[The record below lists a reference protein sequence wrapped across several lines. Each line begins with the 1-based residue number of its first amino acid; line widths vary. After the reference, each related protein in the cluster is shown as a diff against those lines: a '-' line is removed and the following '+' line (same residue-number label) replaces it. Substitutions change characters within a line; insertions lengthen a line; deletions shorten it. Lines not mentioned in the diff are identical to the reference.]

1 MKYIVME
8 CHEAYAILMDEES
21 RFFHAANL
29 HYSVGQTVTS
39 PLLMQRSTEEN
50 AENAKQTAP
59 RIRRIVMR
67 VSAAAACLLLTA
79 GAGYFH
85 YIKNYRTESVIILNS
100 DASIQMYLNQ
110 EGKVVRLKS
119 ENDAGTALLESY
131 DGRHKN
137 KVTVA
142 HELLALQKANGSISD
157 GDTVD
162 VYISAQDSDAYDTF
176 KSELED
182 DISKLKLHANVQDLT
197 AHPGVTAVTETVAA
211 TEPEAKPAAPVKP
224 EKPEKPEKPAKPGAE
239 PGLNQPAPPQEHKK
253 PDGQEKPA
261 AVQPPEHAEPPAPPA
276 EPPVPPEHGSHSEPK
291 ADQGNQEGK
300 TDAGTK
306 PDKADPE
313 PVKPEKPG
321 LHVQPDV
328 PGPKENHEQ
337 DNHERQENAHPDAEN
352 NGLPENTENRN
363 KQPKKLVPPHL
374 QAHPEAPETP
384 EAPHPLPKPERI

>member
-29 HYSVGQTVTS
+29 HYSVGQTVTA

-79 GAGYFH
+79 GAGYYH

-100 DASIQMYLNQ
+100 DANIQMYLNQ

-131 DGRHKN
+131 DGRRKN
-137 KVTVA
+137 KVAVT
-142 HELLALQKANGSISD
+142 HELLALQKANGSIND

-162 VYISAQDSDAYDTF
+162 VYISAQDSDVYDTF

-182 DISKLKLHANVQDLT
+182 DISKLKLHANVQDLS
-197 AHPGVTAVTETVAA
+197 AHPEVTAVTEPAAA
-211 TEPEAKPAAPVKP
+211 TEPEVPVKP
-224 EKPEKPEKPAKPGAE
+224 AKSEKPVKPGTE
-239 PGLNQPAPPQEHKK
+239 PGLNPPAPPQEHKK

-261 AVQPPEHAEPPAPPA
+261 AAQPPEPAEPPVQPA
-276 EPPVPPEHGSHSEPK
+276 EPPVPPEHGIHSEPK
-291 ADQGNQEGK
+291 ADQGNQQGK
-300 TDAGTK
+300 ADAAAK

-313 PVKPEKPG
+313 PVKPKKPG
-321 LHVQPDV
+321 LHVQPD
-328 PGPKENHEQ
+328 NNEQ
-337 DNHERQENAHPDAEN
+337 EIRERQENVHPDAA
-352 NGLPENTENRN
+352 NGLPEDEENPQ
-363 KQPKKLVPPHL
+363 KQSEKLTPPHL
-374 QAHPEAPETP
+374 QEHPEAPA
-384 EAPHPLPKPERI
+384 APHPLPKPELNP

>member
-29 HYSVGQTVTS
+29 HYSVGQTVTA

-79 GAGYFH
+79 GAGYYH
-85 YIKNYRTESVIILNS
+85 YVKNYRTESVIVLNS
-100 DASIQMYLNQ
+100 DANIQMYLNQ
-110 EGKVVRLKS
+110 EGQVVRLKS

-131 DGRHKN
+131 DGRRKN
-137 KVTVA
+137 KVTVT
-142 HELLALQKANGSISD
+142 HELLALQKANGSIND

-162 VYISAQDSDAYDTF
+162 VYISAQDSDVYDTF

-182 DISKLKLHANVQDLT
+182 DISKLKLHANVQDLS
-197 AHPGVTAVTETVAA
+197 AHPEVTAVTEPAAA
-211 TEPEAKPAAPVKP
+211 TEPEAPVKP
-224 EKPEKPEKPAKPGAE
+224 AKSEKPAKPGAE
-239 PGLNQPAPPQEHKK
+239 PGLNPPAPPQEHKK

-261 AVQPPEHAEPPAPPA
+261 AVQPLEPVQPPAQPA
-276 EPPVPPEHGSHSEPK
+276 EPPVPPEHGIHSEPK
-291 ADQGNQEGK
+291 ADQENQQGK
-300 TDAGTK
+300 TDAAAK

-321 LHVQPDV
+321 LHVQPD
-328 PGPKENHEQ
+328 NNEQ
-337 DNHERQENAHPDAEN
+337 EIRERQGNVHPDAA
-352 NGLPENTENRN
+352 NGLPEDGENPQ
-363 KQPKKLVPPHL
+363 KQSEKLTPPHL
-374 QAHPEAPETP
+374 QGHPEAPA
-384 EAPHPLPKPERI
+384 APHPLPKPELNP